1 MLTVINDKYSF
12 KLDYEESIDLEL
24 KLNVSGHGKRWT
36 HIGDVLF
43 DYGTKKKGLHAELL
57 VEAEE
62 YAFLL
67 RLMEKASWEQC
78 KGMW

>member
-1 MLTVINDKYSF
+1 MLTVTDDKHSF

-24 KLNVSGHGKRWT
+24 KLNVSGLGKRWSPL
-36 HIGDVLF
+36 GDFLF
-43 DYGTKKKGLHAELL
+43 EYGTKKKGLHAELL
-57 VEAEE
+57 VEPEE

-78 KGMW
+78 RGMY

>member
-1 MLTVINDKYSF
+1 MLTVTNDKYSF

-24 KLNVSGHGKRWT
+24 KLNVSGHGKRWS

-57 VEAEE
+57 VEPEE

-67 RLMEKASWEQC
+67 RLMEKASWEQF
-78 KGMW
+78 KGMY